1 VFFLENSSAISIQS
15 AGSPDEVLA
24 GQYIANTQEAH
35 TRNNASIPKI
45 VATPAKEQKGMG
57 GYIHPH
63 EKNRGHNSSIP
74 LRQVTE
80 QQLRCKSLPRAV
92 AKCLILHY
100 SIVSRETAVFLST
113 EGREGGCLGGASNTL
128 STTVPMK
135 GKLE

>member
-1 VFFLENSSAISIQS
+1 MYFLENSSAISIQS

-74 LRQVTE
+74 LRQVSHRTVE
-80 QQLRCKSLPRAV
+80 MQISPKGSSEMFDPALFDSFEGNCSLPLNGRAGRRLPWR
-92 AKCLILHY
+92 CLEY
-100 SIVSRETAVFLST
+100 SLNNCPYERQA
-113 EGREGGCLGGASNTL
+113 
-128 STTVPMK
+128 
-135 GKLE
+135 

>member
-24 GQYIANTQEAH
+24 GQYVANTQEAH

-63 EKNRGHNSSIP
+63 KKTEAITRAYRYGKSPNNS
-74 LRQVTE
+74 
-80 QQLRCKSLPRAV
+80 
-92 AKCLILHY
+92 
-100 SIVSRETAVFLST
+100 
-113 EGREGGCLGGASNTL
+113 
-128 STTVPMK
+128 
-135 GKLE
+135 